1 MRKLFTRFLAV
12 AALLSIAGIATAAQY
27 PNATCPDST
36 GMIFR
41 IQSVPAVTCSPAL
54 GDTVAGV
61 GGIIIGFDP
70 IATGFDAYIQT
81 SGGGPFSGIDFFT
94 GSINTKSA
102 PYNWA
107 IGDSIIIEAGKTA
120 EFGGLTEIL
129 APNSSTSGPN
139 WIARKVSSGNALPPF
154 FVGTTT
160 QLKETPT
167 NTTAEQY
174 EGGLV
179 KINGPLTVVRTSLTG
194 GMGTNNSFIVI
205 SASAPSDSV
214 FVEGNKLTTYAP
226 PAVGTVI
233 QTVQGVLG
241 QATRGYR
248 IWLRD
253 GNDIVAA
260 TPPNVTDAYPLSD
273 NVIRVKF
280 DRNVTSASATTT
292 SNYSLASFGSI
303 DAASMD
309 GTDAV
314 QLTITNG
321 LNHGDLETVTINGI
335 VSLASGLAM
344 TSPQSRTFV
353 NGLLTAADI
362 QQANADSLAGAVCV
376 DKSRFAGGG
385 GQLAAGLTG
394 TRCSVA
400 GTITGR
406 YNTLYYMG
414 DAGNPYRGSL
424 AIFAPPA
431 TLTIGNKYRFVGA
444 IQEFFGETEFTSISI
459 ADDLG
464 AGDAISPINAQI
476 VNVAR
481 DTCDF
486 SNALLDGEDF
496 EGRLVTLQN
505 VKVVQ
510 RFPTLPT
517 NGFHVANQSYPDT
530 IFVDNYNNVLTPLVA
545 PALGEVVTVTG
556 HVHYSNGS
564 FRVAPRNYADI
575 IDIGVAGVGGN
586 AGSLAFSVYPN
597 PARTAKFQFALP
609 TSQDVEIGI
618 YDVSGR
624 QIASLFQGRL
634 AAGSYSKE
642 WAGRDAAVRPDGAGV
657 SYARLKTAGE
667 TRAIRTVYLGR

>member
-12 AALLSIAGIATAAQY
+12 AALLSFAGIATAAQY

-54 GDTVAGV
+54 GDTVRGV

-70 IATGFDAYIQT
+70 IATGFDAYLQNT
-81 SGGGPFSGIDFFT
+81 GGGPFSGIDFFT
-94 GSINTKSA
+94 GTINTKAA

-107 IGDSIIIEAGKTA
+107 VGDSIIVEYGKTA
-120 EFGGLTEIL
+120 EFQGLTEIL
-129 APNSSTSGPN
+129 APNASTSSPN
-139 WIARKVSSGNALPPF
+139 WIARKVSSGNPLPPF

-160 QLKETPT
+160 QLRETPT
-167 NTTAEQY
+167 NTFAEQY
-174 EGGLV
+174 EGCLV
-179 KINGPLTVVRTSLTG
+179 KINGPMTVVRTSLTG
-194 GMGTNNSFIVI
+194 GMGTSNSFLLI

-214 FVEGNKLTTYAP
+214 FIEGNKLTTYAP

-233 QTVQGVLG
+233 QSVQGVLG

-248 IWLRD
+248 IWLRN

-260 TPPNVTDAYPLSD
+260 TPPNVTDAYPLAD
-273 NVIRVKF
+273 NIIRVKF
-280 DRNVTSASATTT
+280 DRNVTSASAANTA
-292 SNYSLASFGSI
+292 NYSLASFGSV
-303 DAASMD
+303 DAAVMD

-321 LNHGDLETVTINGI
+321 LNHGDLETVTINSV
-335 VSLASGLAM
+335 VSSASGLAM

-362 QQANADSLAGAVCV
+362 QKANPDSLLGTPCF
-376 DKSRFAGGG
+376 DKSRFAGSG
-385 GQLAAGLTG
+385 GQLAAGFTG
-394 TRCSVA
+394 TRCSAA
-400 GTITGR
+400 GTVTGR

-414 DAGNPYRGSL
+414 DPGNPTRGGV

-431 TLTIGNKYRFVGA
+431 TLTIGNRYRFVGA

-464 AGDAISPINAQI
+464 PAATILPVVQTVA
-476 VNVAR
+476 NVGR
-481 DTCDF
+481 DTCDVA
-486 SNALLDGEDF
+486 NNLVDGEDF
-496 EGRLVTLQN
+496 EGRLVTLRN

-517 NGFHVANQSYPDT
+517 NGFHVADQSFPDT
-530 IFVDNYNNVLTPLVA
+530 IFVQNFNNVLTPLVA

-556 HVHYSNGS
+556 HVHYDSGS
-564 FRVAPRNYADI
+564 FRVAPRSYADI
-575 IDIGVAGVGGN
+575 VDIGVAGVGN
-586 AGSLAFSVYPN
+586 TAGSLAFSVYPN
-597 PARTAKFQFALP
+597 PARTAKFQFTLP
-609 TSQDVEIGI
+609 TAQDVEIGI

-634 AAGSYSKE
+634 PAGSYSKD
-642 WAGRDAAVRPDGAGV
+642 WAGRDAAGRQVGAGV
-657 SYARLKTAGE
+657 YFARLKSAGE